1 MKPALLLAFVV
12 FLLHV
17 FVTAGHLSSPDDELL
32 FRQTESLATRGA
44 WGVLPLESNPAT
56 GELLVPADQTFATVQ
71 GRGGLFYPQYLPLQ
85 SILAAPLI
93 WLADA
98 APYWVTAYFATA
110 DANTLAHPTM
120 GKFHGWRRGVVVGLF
135 NPMVAA
141 LTVLVLVS
149 LASRLVPGR
158 PRVALATA
166 ALWAFGTMAWPHSRT
181 FFTEPLAG
189 LLALVALDRL
199 MSWWA
204 RPLIPETFKHRA
216 LDCVL
221 LGVAIGGAV
230 WTRMDSPLLGA
241 GIGLALV
248 AVGEWRRRVDRA
260 TMPIADYVLAAAPMI
275 VAWVG
280 LVLFNQWRFGGSM
293 SLLGGGYGDQSEG
306 IKFSTP
312 LLVGLQGLLMS
323 PGKSLL
329 LFSPALVVAIWGWC
343 VAPPEGKRVGLVIA
357 GALFPFTLAMTTWQN
372 WDGGWCWG
380 PRHIMQIHAPLML
393 GAAFVLADLSS
404 SLRRIAVIVIG
415 VVAVCVQ
422 LLGSSQS
429 SMDFYIEFY
438 RTPEDG
444 VYFAAPYRPDE
455 AAAVR
460 AAFGIAQPNV
470 LPSPIVDSLYV
481 PQHTQ
486 WAGYPAMWRMG
497 YCDLLVV
504 RATTGHG
511 VKEWN

>member
-1 MKPALLLAFVV
+1 MKPALLLALVV
-12 FLLHV
+12 FVLHV
-17 FVTAGHLSSPDDELL
+17 LVTPGHLSSPDDELL
-32 FRQTESLATRGA
+32 YRQTESLATRGA
-44 WGVLPLESNPAT
+44 WDVQPLETDPAT
-56 GELLVPADQTFATVQ
+56 GALLVPAEQTFATVQ

-85 SILAAPLI
+85 SVLAAPLV
-93 WLADA
+93 WLADLSAPVFAESFA
-98 APYWVTAYFATA
+98 ATQP
-110 DANTLAHPTM
+110 NTLAHPAM
-120 GKFHGWRRGVVVGLF
+120 EPRDAWRRGLVVAFF
-135 NPMVAA
+135 NPLVAA
-141 LTVLVLVS
+141 LTALVLVS
-149 LASRLVPGR
+149 LAGRLVPRR

-204 RPLIPETFKHRA
+204 RPLIPETFRQRA

-221 LGVAIGGAV
+221 LGAAIGGAV

-248 AVGEWRRRVDRA
+248 GVGEWRRRLERA
-260 TMPIADYVLAAAPMI
+260 SMPVADYALAAAPMLA
-275 VAWVG
+275 AWVG
-280 LVLFNQWRFGGSM
+280 LMLFNQWRFGGTM

-329 LFSPALVVAIWGWC
+329 LFSPALVIAVWGWC
-343 VAPPEGKRVGLVIA
+343 VAPAEGQRVGLVLA

-380 PRHIMQIHAPLML
+380 PRHIVQIHAPLAL

-404 SLRRIAVIVIG
+404 SLRRVLVVVIG
-415 VVAVCVQ
+415 VVAVGVQ
-422 LLGSSQS
+422 LFGASQS
-429 SMDFYIEFY
+429 SMDFYIEFF

-455 AAAVR
+455 AAAIR
-460 AAFGIAQPNV
+460 ATFGIERPNLV
-470 LPSPIVDSLYV
+470 PSPIVDSLYV

-497 YCDLLVV
+497 YCDVWVV

-511 VKEWN
+511 VMAP